1 MAWIEDEKGLIY
13 NMRNV
18 DYIGYYNE
26 TMNNRMKVVINTQH
40 GNLTVGHI
48 DYTPVNKVEDRMY
61 KLNDGRV
68 VPLEVMQD
76 SARGVALY
84 IAGIAESMLTIKQQD
99 IKNVIDRELGC

>member
-1 MAWIEDEKGLIY
+1 MPHYSIIKTETGYRTRMDIADIISGLC
-13 NMRNV
+13 
-18 DYIGYYNE
+18 
-26 TMNNRMKVVINTQH
+26 K
-40 GNLTVGHI
+40 
-48 DYTPVNKVEDRMY
+48 KEDRMY